1 MTNKLKKGH
10 HLLKM
15 DEPIY
20 ILDYESRGVLFLI
33 RSKHCNNARLNAL
46 LALSVW

>member
-20 ILDYESRGVLFLI
+20 KGNDHGEGKNCPDDKWGHLLQIETPE
-33 RSKHCNNARLNAL
+33 LN
-46 LALSVW
+46 